1 MQPLLKTGFVCFF
14 VFMVFYNSLAQ
25 STIRG
30 KVINSKK
37 EPAAQA
43 SAMLLQAKD
52 SLLVKAGLCDNNG
65 RYMFEDIKEGSYII
79 SISNLGHEPY
89 YTPAFTTG
97 NPGSDLS
104 IDSIVLVEEAKTL
117 TAVTIVSRKP
127 LLEQRIDRLII
138 NVASGVTT
146 AGNTILE
153 VLERSP
159 GVIVNRQDNTIA
171 MNGKDGVNIMINGK
185 LNYMP
190 VSAVVEMLSGMS
202 SNNVEKIELITSP
215 PANFDAEGNAGYI
228 NIVLKRNDNYG
239 TNGAFSL
246 TLGYGSGWVTGAT
259 INLNH
264 RKEKV
269 NIYTDISYSRVK
281 QPLDGEAYN
290 RISNGGTIREPIS
303 DLNRVDTTPNINAR
317 LGIDI
322 ELSKRTIFGVLLSG
336 YDNRYSQAE
345 NNLSQYL
352 TNGKVDTFTKQ
363 KNSEVNHWY
372 SYGGNLNLQH
382 LFSTD
387 TKLTLNLDYIHY
399 GNNQPFN
406 YQTDYYDNKEHFVY
420 SKNFRTGK
428 ETPINFY
435 VGAMDFSKKLG
446 KNLGMEAG
454 LKQTFSD
461 FLNENSFEKLQQSN
475 WVKIDSL
482 SSRYKLKEDY
492 SAAYVSFDL
501 TIDSKTE
508 AKAGMRYEHTNSML
522 SDGSPKLIVDRHY
535 GNFFPSVFITR
546 RLNENMA
553 VDLSFTR
560 RITRPTFNDL
570 APFTYYA
577 SDNTFLSGNPALQPA
592 ISTAVKTGLSL
603 KSYMFN
609 ISYTN
614 EKNSIAAFQPH
625 IDSIKNKTTLSAE
638 NLINQKTVS
647 AVISVP
653 VEAAKWWIMQYNITG
668 AWVQS
673 NANYENTLISI
684 NQFSVNFNASQRF
697 ILPKNYSIVLSGFY
711 QSPSLWGIYESKA
724 YGSLDL
730 GIMKKLPK
738 KQGSLTLNAVNVLNT
753 NILRFSS
760 DIPEHNMAA
769 DISLRFALPT
779 LKLTYTR
786 NFGRDEVKQKRERS
800 TGAEEEKSRVN

>member
-1 MQPLLKTGFVCFF
+1 MRPLLKTGFISLLA
-14 VFMVFYNSLAQ
+14 FMVHSHCVAQ

-65 RYMFEDIKEGSYII
+65 RYMFEDIKEGSYVI
-79 SISNLGHEPY
+79 SISSLGHEPY
-89 YTPAFTTG
+89 YTPVFTTQ
-97 NPGSDLS
+97 NPPSDLS

-127 LLEQRIDRLII
+127 LLEQRIDRLVI

-190 VSAVVEMLSGMS
+190 VSAIVQMLSGMS

-228 NIVLKRNDNYG
+228 NIVLKSNDNYG

-269 NIYTDISYSRVK
+269 NIYSDISYSRVK
-281 QPLDGEAYN
+281 KPFEGEGYN
-290 RISNGGTIREPIS
+290 QISNAGTIKATIS
-303 DLNRVDTTPNINAR
+303 ELDRIDTTPNINAR

-345 NNLSQYL
+345 NNSNQYL
-352 TNGKVDTFTKQ
+352 TNGTLDTLTKQ

-382 LFSTD
+382 LFNAD
-387 TKLTLNLDYIHY
+387 TKLTLNLDYLHY

-406 YQTDYYDNKEHFVY
+406 YQTDYYNNKEQFVY
-420 SKNFRTGK
+420 SKYFRTGK

-435 VGAMDFSKKLG
+435 VGAIDFSKKLG
-446 KNLGMEAG
+446 KSISMDAG

-475 WVKIDSL
+475 WVQIDSL

-492 SAAYVSFDL
+492 SAAYVSFNL
-501 TIDSKTE
+501 TIDAKTE
-508 AKAGMRYEHTNSML
+508 AKAGLRYEHTNSRL
-522 SDGSPKLIVDRHY
+522 SDGGPKLIVDRHY
-535 GNFFPSVFITR
+535 GNFFPSVFIR
-546 RLNENMA
+546 RTLTENMA
-553 VDLSFTR
+553 LDLAFTR

-577 SDNTFLSGNPALQPA
+577 SDNTFMSGNPALQPA
-592 ISTAVKTGLSL
+592 ISTSVKTGLSF
-603 KSYMFN
+603 KSYMLN
-609 ISYTN
+609 ITYTN

-625 IDSIKNKTTLSAE
+625 IDSINNKSTLYAE
-638 NLINQKTVS
+638 NLINQETVS

-673 NANYENTLISI
+673 NANYEDSLISVD
-684 NQFSVNFNASQRF
+684 QFSVNFNASQRF
-697 ILPKNYSIVLSGFY
+697 ILPKDYSIVLSGFY
-711 QSPSLWGIYESKA
+711 QSPSLSGIYEWKS
-724 YGSLDL
+724 YGSLDI
-730 GIMKKLPK
+730 GVMKKLPK
-738 KQGSLTLNAVNVLNT
+738 KQGSLTLNAVNILNT
-753 NILRFSS
+753 NRVHVSSDLPKYNMVAGINIRFSV
-760 DIPEHNMAA
+760 
-769 DISLRFALPT
+769 PT
-779 LKLTYTR
+779 IKLTYTR
-786 NFGRDEVKQKRERS
+786 SFGRDEVKQKRERS
-800 TGAEEEKSRVN
+800 TGAEEEKSRVH